1 MVRDSS
7 TDERFLI
14 EALCR
19 EIDALTQASDASPGI
34 RTVAAIISAAR
45 HARRTNMPAGVA
57 AALIAQYILRG
68 DPF

>member
-1 MVRDSS
+1 MASDY
-7 TDERFLI
+7 DGDDRFLI

-34 RTVAAIISAAR
+34 RTVATIIAAAR

-57 AALIAQYILRG
+57 AALIAQYVLRG